1 MSFGQPAPTPESYS
15 KKDTLAKREE
25 MIGTLVD
32 LGFINNEYGL
42 LPEDVAAIEGRMS
55 VIAQKYGAM
64 SNEALT
70 SLAYVDRIINANP
83 QSQEATLSKINGDIV
98 SPLVRDVA
106 LANNQDFLS
115 TVVTL
120 AKKNYLEGVTPF
132 SEALLGALKV
142 RQEQIQGIPTVEGV
156 IDGQDNVTI
165 NNLDNNLH

>member
-1 MSFGQPAPTPESYS
+1 MSFGQPAPESYPRTEALG
-15 KKDTLAKREE
+15 KKEEIIETL
-25 MIGTLVD
+25 ID
-32 LGFINNEYGL
+32 LSFVNSGSSL
-42 LPEDVAAIEGRMS
+42 SLEDITAIESRMN
-55 VIAQKYGAM
+55 VITQKYGAM

-70 SLAYVDRIINANP
+70 SLAYVDRIITTNP
-83 QSQEATLSKINGDIV
+83 QSEEATLSKINGDIV
-98 SPLVRDVA
+98 SSLVRDVA

-142 RQEQIQGIPTVEGV
+142 RQEQILGMPTVEGV

-165 NNLDNNLH
+165 NNPDNNLH